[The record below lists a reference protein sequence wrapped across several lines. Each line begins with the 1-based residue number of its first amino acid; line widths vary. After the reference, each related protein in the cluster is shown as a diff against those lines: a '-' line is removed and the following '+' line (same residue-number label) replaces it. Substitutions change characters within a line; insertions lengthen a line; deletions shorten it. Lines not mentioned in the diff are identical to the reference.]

1 MVTTFR
7 RFDLPTLSD
16 YDSSF
21 ISASEYLDPSEP
33 PGLNGGT
40 VHVRRSHFARLEAL
54 DRILASSSRSAQDV
68 GARLVR
74 FGALFLA
81 LTALAGCSSTGNGGS
96 GSAAADA
103 ALAVDPIYL
112 DPGRIVAELAWAPSE
127 GPVENYMVFE
137 SRNGSGFAFSTI
149 AVTPSVDIAG
159 APGDNVRITV
169 VAVSPNGEMSENSP
183 ASPPI
188 IFQAAAEAIVAQ
200 SAPQGLAAPIA
211 VATPET
217 ELAANEPDASETDL
231 AANDTP
237 EELDTEADTSA
248 VEDEAPALTQLVH
261 SLRALLL
268 GGDARLPE
276 AGLST
281 DARDWLQ
288 AQVDAEIA
296 AGVSLAGTGWAND
309 DGLRE
314 LVWQDPAGQL
324 FVSDGEDFLDATDL
338 PATLTEGLRLN
349 ATERFVGLA
358 DFDGDG
364 LGDWLVEDTVTGDVW
379 IMNDADDEAQPPAHA
394 LADAALAGHGDF
406 DGDGIAELL
415 WIDADRG
422 LSLSSAS
429 LIAPR
434 LAEGIGQPADTTLLA
449 IADLDGNGRDDL
461 LTRTDDGTLVLGF
474 ARDLPVGA
482 PIAIDWQVGATLP
495 STALD
500 LVATVDVDEDGA
512 AEIAWLSDGDLE
524 IWTAEG
530 GLSERLRL

>member
-1 MVTTFR
+1 M
-7 RFDLPTLSD
+7 P
-16 YDSSF
+16 
-21 ISASEYLDPSEP
+21 
-33 PGLNGGT
+33 
-40 VHVRRSHFARLEAL
+40 VRRSHFARLEAL
-54 DRILASSSRSAQDV
+54 DRILAASSRSAQDV

-74 FGALFLA
+74 FGVLFVS
-81 LTALAGCSSTGNGGS
+81 LTVLAGCSATGNSGG

-112 DPGRIVAELAWAPSE
+112 DPGQTVAQLAWVPSE

-149 AVTPSVDIAG
+149 AVTPSVDIIG
-159 APGDNVRITV
+159 AAGDNVRITV
-169 VAVSPNGEMSENSP
+169 VAVSPNGAMSDNSP
-183 ASPPI
+183 ASPPV
-188 IFQAAAEAIVAQ
+188 IFQAAAEAVVAQ
-200 SAPQGLAAPIA
+200 NAPQGLAAPVA

-217 ELAANEPDASETDL
+217 ELAENEPDASETDL

-237 EELDTEADTSA
+237 EEPDTDASA
-248 VEDEAPALTQLVH
+248 VEDEAPALTLLVH

-288 AQVDAEIA
+288 ARVDAEIA
-296 AGVSLAGTGWAND
+296 AGVSLAGTGRAND

-324 FVSDGEDFLDATDL
+324 FVSDGEEFLDAPDL

-415 WIDADRG
+415 WVDADRG

-434 LAEGIGQPADTTLLA
+434 LAEGSGQPAGTTLLA

-461 LTRTDDGTLVLGF
+461 LTRADDGTLVLGF
-474 ARDLPVGA
+474 ARDTPAGA
-482 PIAIDWQVGATLP
+482 SIAIDWQVGATLP
-495 STALD
+495 SSALD
-500 LVATVDVDEDGA
+500 LIATVDVDEDGA